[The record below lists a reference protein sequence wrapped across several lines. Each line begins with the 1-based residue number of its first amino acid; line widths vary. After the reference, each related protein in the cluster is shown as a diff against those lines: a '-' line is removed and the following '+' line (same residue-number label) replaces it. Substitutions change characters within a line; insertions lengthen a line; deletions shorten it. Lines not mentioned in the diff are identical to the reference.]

1 MTCRSK
7 LCLKG
12 VRLHVHQRVG
22 NSGVEVYEGLGNIIL
37 SFEHLK
43 RPFVKYFVKVHLMVV
58 SF

>member
-22 NSGVEVYEGLGNIIL
+22 NSGVEGNERVGNI
-37 SFEHLK
+37 SFECLK
-43 RPFVKYFVKVHLMVV
+43 GSLMKNFEKMHLMVI